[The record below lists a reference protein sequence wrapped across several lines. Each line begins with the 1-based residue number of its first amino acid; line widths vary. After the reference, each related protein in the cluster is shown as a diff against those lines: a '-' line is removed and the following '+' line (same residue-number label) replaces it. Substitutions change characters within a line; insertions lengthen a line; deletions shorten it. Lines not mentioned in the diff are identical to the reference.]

1 MEAIIGEVFLATIE
15 GDRDKLSAFSNEEMI
30 DGCVSMAR
38 YIVRLQLAIA
48 SRGQEKET
56 DESAARKDDSQV
68 INSLRETNEE
78 LKDEISYLKECIEI
92 HRKTAVDLKQ
102 ELENMPKAGRPD
114 IYDSDFRAKVK
125 AYYKNGHTYR
135 DTAKHF
141 NISTNTVGRFVK

>member
-1 MEAIIGEVFLATIE
+1 MEAIIGEVFLAAIE
-15 GDRDKLSAFSNEEMI
+15 GDRDKLSAFSNEETI

-78 LKDEISYLKECIEI
+78 LEDEISYLKECIY
-92 HRKTAVDLKQ
+92 DLKQ